1 MSSENEVLDL
11 VARIKENIARVMV
24 GKEQAADM
32 TLIALICGGHILI
45 EDVPGLGKTTLVTA
59 LARTLDCSFRRI
71 QFTPDVLPSDVTGF
85 TSINLKTGEREVN
98 FGAVMAQIVLADE
111 INRTSP
117 KTQSSLLEVMQEGQ
131 LTIDGVSYP
140 VPQPFIVLAT
150 QNPVELIGTYPLP
163 EAQLDRFLLKI
174 SLGYPQ
180 RDEELNILKR
190 NKGFRPLDELKS
202 VADAK
207 DILFLREKHKEVLCT
222 QPILE
227 YIVSIVNA
235 TRSNEKILLGVSPRG
250 SLALMNAAMAH
261 AMLLGR
267 SYTLPDDVQF
277 MAEPVLA
284 HRIVL
289 HPQGSQK
296 KETTET
302 ILSGILRSIKV
313 PGPA

>member
-11 VARIKENIARVMV
+11 IAKIKENIARVMV

-32 TLIALICGGHILI
+32 VLIALICGGHILI
-45 EDVPGLGKTTLVTA
+45 EDVPGLGKTTLVAT

-131 LTIDGVSYP
+131 VTIDGVSYP

-190 NKGFRPLDELKS
+190 NKGFKPLDELKS

-207 DILFLREKHKEVLCT
+207 DVLFLRDKHKEVLCT

-235 TRSNEKILLGVSPRG
+235 TRNNEKVLLGVSPRG

-261 AMLLGR
+261 AMLHGR

-284 HRIVL
+284 HRLIL

-296 KETTET
+296 KETPET
-302 ILSGILRSIKV
+302 ILTGILRSIKI

>member
-11 VARIKENIARVMV
+11 IARIKENIARVMV

-32 TLIALICGGHILI
+32 VLIALICGGHILI
-45 EDVPGLGKTTLVTA
+45 EDVPGLGKTTLVAA

-131 LTIDGVSYP
+131 VTIDGVSYP

-190 NKGFRPLDELKS
+190 NKGFRPLDELKN
-202 VADAK
+202 VADAE
-207 DILFLREKHKEVLCT
+207 DILFLRDKHKEVLCT

-235 TRSNEKILLGVSPRG
+235 TRINEKVLLGVSPRG
-250 SLALMNAAMAH
+250 SLALMNAAMAR

-277 MAEPVLA
+277 MVEPVLA
-284 HRIVL
+284 HRLVL

-296 KETTET
+296 KETPET
-302 ILSGILRSIKV
+302 VLTGILRSIKV
-313 PGPA
+313 PGPV

>member
-11 VARIKENIARVMV
+11 IAKIKENIARVMV

-32 TLIALICGGHILI
+32 VLIALICGGHILI
-45 EDVPGLGKTTLVTA
+45 EDVPGLGKTTLVAA

-131 LTIDGVSYP
+131 VTIDGVSYP

-190 NKGFRPLDELKS
+190 NKGFKPLDELKS

-207 DILFLREKHKEVLCT
+207 DVLFLRDKHKEVLCT

-235 TRSNEKILLGVSPRG
+235 TRNNEKVLLGVSPRG

-261 AMLLGR
+261 AMLHGR

-284 HRIVL
+284 HRLIL

-296 KETTET
+296 KETPEAVLT
-302 ILSGILRSIKV
+302 GILRSIKV

>member
-11 VARIKENIARVMV
+11 IAKIKENIARVMV

-32 TLIALICGGHILI
+32 VLIALICGGHILI
-45 EDVPGLGKTTLVTA
+45 EDVPGLGKTTLVAA

-131 LTIDGVSYP
+131 VTIDGVSYP

-190 NKGFRPLDELKS
+190 NKGFKPLDELKS

-207 DILFLREKHKEVLCT
+207 DVLFLSDKHKEVLCT

-235 TRSNEKILLGVSPRG
+235 TRNNEKVLLGVSPRG

-261 AMLLGR
+261 AMLHGR

-284 HRIVL
+284 HRLIL

-296 KETTET
+296 KETPET
-302 ILSGILRSIKV
+302 ILTGILRSIKV

>member
-11 VARIKENIARVMV
+11 IARIKENIARVMV

-32 TLIALICGGHILI
+32 VLIALICGGHILI
-45 EDVPGLGKTTLVTA
+45 EDVPGLGKTTLVAA

-131 LTIDGVSYP
+131 VTIDGVSYP

-190 NKGFRPLDELKS
+190 NKGFRPLDELKN
-202 VADAK
+202 VADAE
-207 DILFLREKHKEVLCT
+207 DILFLRDKHKEVLCT

-235 TRSNEKILLGVSPRG
+235 TRINEKVLLGVSPRG

-277 MAEPVLA
+277 MVEPVLA
-284 HRIVL
+284 HRLVL

-296 KETTET
+296 KETPET
-302 ILSGILRSIKV
+302 VLTGILRSIKV
-313 PGPA
+313 PGPL